1 MALLAV
7 VNLLLVIFNLT
18 YVPLRDFWL
27 TGRVS
32 VGDIRSAYF
41 ELEGITIELIPHP
54 VSQLITQY
62 DTLKGIVP
70 DRDTEEYLIL
80 VEQLQQELAENNKDL
95 TSPEVS
101 RLLRD
106 LRWRSAE
113 IIDNNPFAE
122 ANKTGTLERIKNEM
136 REHLPNSAN
145 SAKQAFR
152 QFWSVENLQDNL
164 EEELDFFDTEIQPLF
179 ASNYYRYLSDNGGYV
194 DYFGF
199 IDFPFG
205 VIFGLEFLT
214 RTWFISRRRT
224 GVSWLDAMLWRW
236 YDIFFLIPFW
246 RWLRVIPT
254 TIRLNQARIINL
266 DAIQRQA
273 SQGLVATIAEDVTEV
288 VFIRL
293 INQIQTSIRQ
303 GDIGKILSRSPGNTY
318 VDINDTNEIAEIIR
332 ILAQV
337 IVERVLPA
345 IQPEAETL
353 LQYSFDKALQQ
364 SSAYRGITRLP
375 GGERVLANLSHQLV
389 SQSYQAF
396 HKALQGVLKE
406 DEQFDHLLESL
417 LANLDRTFT
426 TEIQAKQSL
435 DKIEFLL
442 IDLLEEIKINY
453 IERLSEEDVEDILEQ
468 TRTIRKIVQN

>member
-236 YDIFFLIPFW
+236 YDIFF
-246 RWLRVIPT
+246 
-254 TIRLNQARIINL
+254 
-266 DAIQRQA
+266 
-273 SQGLVATIAEDVTEV
+273 
-288 VFIRL
+288 
-293 INQIQTSIRQ
+293 
-303 GDIGKILSRSPGNTY
+303 
-318 VDINDTNEIAEIIR
+318 
-332 ILAQV
+332 
-337 IVERVLPA
+337 
-345 IQPEAETL
+345 
-353 LQYSFDKALQQ
+353 
-364 SSAYRGITRLP
+364 
-375 GGERVLANLSHQLV
+375 
-389 SQSYQAF
+389 
-396 HKALQGVLKE
+396 
-406 DEQFDHLLESL
+406 
-417 LANLDRTFT
+417 
-426 TEIQAKQSL
+426 
-435 DKIEFLL
+435 
-442 IDLLEEIKINY
+442 
-453 IERLSEEDVEDILEQ
+453 
-468 TRTIRKIVQN
+468 